1 MACLSL
7 RGGCRWTAE
16 DRAGLVE
23 NRRKRTGSTPLRDT
37 AHENFAA

>member
-1 MACLSL
+1 
-7 RGGCRWTAE
+7 
-16 DRAGLVE
+16 LVE